1 MKNAHVYALIAVL
14 IIAGI
19 AVVLFFSLSKASAQV
34 VANGDTVGV
43 YYTGTLTNGT
53 VFGSN
58 IGQQPL
64 EFTVGSNQI
73 IEGFGQGIIGMKINQ
88 SRTITIPVNE
98 AYGAVNP
105 ALIVQVPISDF
116 SNNTVTTGMV
126 VTENSTTGG
135 PQVQGVV
142 KAVNATTVTVDF
154 NPVLA
159 GQTLIFNI
167 TVVSIQA
174 PAKQ

>member
-1 MKNAHVYALIAVL
+1 
-14 IIAGI
+14 
-19 AVVLFFSLSKASAQV
+19 
-34 VANGDTVGV
+34 
-43 YYTGTLTNGT
+43 
-53 VFGSN
+53 
-58 IGQQPL
+58 
-64 EFTVGSNQI
+64 
-73 IEGFGQGIIGMKINQ
+73 
-88 SRTITIPVNE
+88 
-98 AYGAVNP
+98 
-105 ALIVQVPISDF
+105 
-116 SNNTVTTGMV
+116 MV

-135 PQVQGVV
+135 QQVQGVV